1 MPLLSG
7 KVEVEEITLRDPVIT
22 VIKNQNGV
30 MNVSTM
36 GPRTSTTP
44 SAPQP
49 GAPPQT
55 GQPLQ
60 ALALLAVDRV
70 AIDGGN
76 LTYRDISTTPVME
89 YHIQDLELLLT
100 SVRLGQIPT
109 VHLGATVQPYN
120 LPVMLDGSFGPLL
133 ETVEVNHYD
142 FTLGLGKLAVALK
155 GSLIGGILST
165 TISSSSINSVDV
177 PIQLPL
183 TKPVRIKDLL
193 VVAKAPYPLKQG
205 VPATELADVS
215 DLTMDFVMGNST
227 LHLKGTVH
235 DGHAKIALTSP
246 SVNTSDLPVETGLKK
261 PVDVRNLRVNAE
273 LKGQDARLSTLSF
286 EVFSGQAKAQGGLTM
301 GSATPPFNG
310 KMTVHGVQVGQV
322 LSAVSPDSPVT
333 VSGTAAM
340 DATVTGRGFSM
351 PDLTK
356 TLEGPGHVEVKEGRI
371 EGINLIQEAVTLLN
385 IVGLPLDSAK
395 VTAFST
401 IESDFLIT
409 PGIVRVQKLLMDSHD
424 FQATG
429 GGTVGFDQT
438 LNLVINLNLS
448 QPLSQKLA
456 SSSSITKLAIKDGR
470 LRLPLTITGTAQNP
484 SYGLNM
490 KELTGKVQQQVEERV
505 RGAVKG
511 LLEGTTKPEDLKQQG
526 KDLMKDLFG
535 R

>member
-1 MPLLSG
+1 
-7 KVEVEEITLRDPVIT
+7 
-22 VIKNQNGV
+22 
-30 MNVSTM
+30 
-36 GPRTSTTP
+36 
-44 SAPQP
+44 
-49 GAPPQT
+49 
-55 GQPLQ
+55 
-60 ALALLAVDRV
+60 
-70 AIDGGN
+70 
-76 LTYRDISTTPVME
+76 
-89 YHIQDLELLLT
+89 
-100 SVRLGQIPT
+100 
-109 VHLGATVQPYN
+109 
-120 LPVMLDGSFGPLL
+120 
-133 ETVEVNHYD
+133 
-142 FTLGLGKLAVALK
+142 
-155 GSLIGGILST
+155 
-165 TISSSSINSVDV
+165 
-177 PIQLPL
+177 
-183 TKPVRIKDLL
+183 
-193 VVAKAPYPLKQG
+193 
-205 VPATELADVS
+205 
-215 DLTMDFVMGNST
+215 
-227 LHLKGTVH
+227 
-235 DGHAKIALTSP
+235 
-246 SVNTSDLPVETGLKK
+246 
-261 PVDVRNLRVNAE
+261 
-273 LKGQDARLSTLSF
+273 
-286 EVFSGQAKAQGGLTM
+286 
-301 GSATPPFNG
+301 
-310 KMTVHGVQVGQV
+310 
-322 LSAVSPDSPVT
+322 
-333 VSGTAAM
+333 
-340 DATVTGRGFSM
+340 M